1 MQIQFLCLL
10 TFSFNGAAIDFI
22 QQWGFY
28 YTQEFQLTRNVSLTS
43 AAVRILCL
51 PLYIF
56 TMLYCNF
63 KIEGEFLC
71 CNSLQNCSPFCS
83 LHRVSSPGKKVNI
96 K

>member
-1 MQIQFLCLL
+1 ML

-63 KIEGEFLC
+63 IHTMCIYNRHAKFIDGDTNVRETNFREEL
-71 CNSLQNCSPFCS
+71 
-83 LHRVSSPGKKVNI
+83 
-96 K
+96 